1 MLKKKEFDKIN
12 WDEIVTEEEKKLIK
26 YLEENQSEYE
36 IKKLYKYL
44 ETDAI
49 KKDIFQFY
57 YLNKMES
64 FLSLPEEDK
73 YIIINSCNKK
83 IDFYKQVSNYKSLK
97 DSYNEGMEKG
107 KNLQETIKN
116 MIENKEFF
124 NNIKEILI

>member
-12 WDEIVTEEEKKLIK
+12 WDEIVTEEEKK

-49 KKDIFQFY
+49 KKDISQFY

-64 FLSLPEEDK
+64 FLSLPEEDE

-97 DSYNEGMEKG
+97 DSYNKGMEKG

-116 MIENKEFF
+116 MIENIFQQH
-124 NNIKEILI
+124 

>member
-49 KKDIFQFY
+49 KKDISQFY

-116 MIENKEFF
+116 MIENIFQQH
-124 NNIKEILI
+124 